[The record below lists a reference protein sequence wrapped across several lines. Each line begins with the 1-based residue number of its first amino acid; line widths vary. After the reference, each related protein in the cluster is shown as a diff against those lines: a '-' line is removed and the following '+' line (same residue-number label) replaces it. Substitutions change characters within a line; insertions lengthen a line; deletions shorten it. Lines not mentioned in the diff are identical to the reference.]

1 MEENVLWY
9 IDKRIERTM
18 EGLRKRNMEGHLV
31 NDEVELI
38 KQFEI
43 LRKRRK
49 ELDNMLPQQ
58 MPKDWA
64 KIHLALNQAIAQIA
78 KVPIE
83 YAMILQ

>member
-38 KQFEI
+38 K
-43 LRKRRK
+43 
-49 ELDNMLPQQ
+49 
-58 MPKDWA
+58 
-64 KIHLALNQAIAQIA
+64 
-78 KVPIE
+78 
-83 YAMILQ
+83 